1 MCNFLIT
8 VHLSS
13 KEIKSECARLR
24 KILALILILS
34 LLRIPGVYA
43 AAIPAQQGIVTDDAG
58 LLTQQETDAIARLAT
73 TDAYTV
79 HVLTVDSLD
88 GAGSADYAE
97 EVYDAWELKTRD
109 ILLLIA
115 YADQQ
120 TEINFDNPG
129 LQSSLNAWS
138 QKLGGASG
146 SAAITALLET
156 YFNPYARDGDFAGG
170 ISSVIQQ
177 LQAAGSPQSGNA
189 GSGTAGGTTG
199 GVPAGTGGTAG
210 SGSGTSVS
218 GSSNSN
224 GGGIS
229 FVILAAIVAGAL
241 LLLLLLY
248 VLITGMRRR
257 SGLARQQEQLA
268 DLLVRANRAL
278 ESLQP
283 FQGIVQGKTGELV
296 EGISKRLTSR
306 LVEISALQSGQGALP
321 PFYRLSA
328 LKTAAEQ
335 LQQTEGSFR
344 ASLEEEEKN
353 IAVIS
358 DADRNVKQHITEL
371 KQDAPALDGQLQHA
385 VQETG
390 YALEEIA
397 EDLQELAAETAKA
410 DQLELFDPIAAQDI
424 TGEAQERQEQI
435 ERDLQDVDAYDD
447 KLKAFPGV
455 LAAARSRI
463 AGLIEQNSL
472 HNMKIKPYDSLEQ
485 ASAAAGSLEAPL
497 RSGDMD
503 EVRRIGASMDA
514 LLTEAVAMTERM
526 ALIRQNN
533 RRDLE
538 TVRSKWEILT
548 RQRNELQSKLTE
560 ARNQFAAQH
569 LDSLENGLEETGT
582 ALRQG
587 AGDVPQIET
596 WTSDARGDYENART
610 GLDRLLALQDDT
622 EGRFSNVAGSLDAL
636 YERLDSLRRLFTEGQ
651 SRVDAAQRLLQT
663 RGIGGQSRFQLSLLP
678 EYAELEQRL
687 SSRPYNLDEL
697 ESTGRS
703 YASQISSFVEEANR
717 LVRQKEEA
725 ERAAQLAMMREQQR
739 REQARKRMSSGPPSS
754 GGFGSGRS
762 SGGSSWGGGGGRS
775 SGGSSWGGGKSSGR
789 NSSGGSK
796 W

>member
-1 MCNFLIT
+1 M
-8 VHLSS
+8 
-13 KEIKSECARLR
+13 R
-24 KILALILILS
+24 KVLALILILS
-34 LLRIPGVYA
+34 LLRMPGVYA
-43 AAIPAQQGIVTDDAG
+43 AGIPEQQGIVTDDAG
-58 LLTQQETDAIARLAT
+58 LLTAQEAEVIARLAAS
-73 TDAYTV
+73 DAYTV
-79 HVLTVDSLD
+79 HILTVDSLD
-88 GAGSADYAE
+88 GAGSAAYAE
-97 EVYDAWELKTRD
+97 EVYDAWGLKTRD

-138 QKLGGASG
+138 QNLGGHSG

-170 ISSVIQQ
+170 ISSVIKQ
-177 LQAAGSPQSGNA
+177 LQAAGSAQSGNS
-189 GSGTAGGTTG
+189 GSGSGAAGG
-199 GVPAGTGGTAG
+199 VSAGTGGTAG
-210 SGSGTSVS
+210 SSGSGTSAA
-218 GSSNSN
+218 GSSHSN
-224 GGGIS
+224 GGGLS
-229 FVILAAIVAGAL
+229 SVVLAAIVACAL

-257 SGLARQQEQLA
+257 SGLARQQDQLA

-306 LVEISALQSGQGALP
+306 LVEISALQSGQAALP

-344 ASLEEEEKN
+344 ASLEEEERN

-371 KQDAPALDGQLQHA
+371 KQDAPELDGQLQHA
-385 VQETG
+385 VHETG
-390 YALEEIA
+390 YALEDIA

-410 DQLELFDPIAAQDI
+410 DQLELFDPIAAQEI
-424 TGEAQERQEQI
+424 TGQAQERQEQI
-435 ERDLQDVDAYDD
+435 EQDLQDVDTYDD

-455 LAAARSRI
+455 LAAAKSRI
-463 AGLIEQNSL
+463 AGLIEENSL
-472 HNMKIKPYDSLEQ
+472 QNMKVKPYDSLDQ
-485 ASAAAGSLEAPL
+485 ASAAAASLEGPL

-514 LLTEAVAMTERM
+514 LLAEAVAMTERM

-538 TVRSKWEILT
+538 TVRSKWGILT
-548 RQRNELQSKLTE
+548 QRRNELQSKLNE

-569 LDSLENGLEETGT
+569 LDSLEKSLEETGA

-587 AGDVPQIET
+587 AGEVPQIET
-596 WTSDARGDYENART
+596 WTSDARGEYENARN
-610 GLDRLLALQDDT
+610 GLDRLLALQDET
-622 EGRFSNVAGSLDAL
+622 EGRFSNTAASLDAM
-636 YERLDSLRRLFTEGQ
+636 YERLDSLRQLFTEGQ
-651 SRVDAAQRLLQT
+651 SRADAAERLLQA
-663 RGIGGQSRFQLSLLP
+663 RGIAGQSRFQLSLLP

-687 SSRPYNLDEL
+687 SSSPYNLDEL

-703 YASQISSFVEEANR
+703 YASQISSFVDEANR

-754 GGFGSGRS
+754 GGFGGGRS
-762 SGGSSWGGGGGRS
+762 SGGSSWGGGGRS